1 MFRLARRHRDVDEDE
16 GWAGSLSP
24 DVMRRRLIAAG
35 IVVAMIIAAVV
46 GVVVAT
52 SGTPSHHGPTR
63 AQIRAEQ
70 QQQEARRKARAAAE
84 ATTAAN
90 QQLDT
95 ILTGLAHTRARTLIR
110 LANEKT
116 PATQVRDAVSVQKA
130 YSGARRK
137 VVPLEPK
144 TTAATPLAK
153 QLGTLAGDYGRLA
166 QAGRANKPTQ
176 WNRAFNTVT
185 ADEKSLQGLLGNL

>member
-1 MFRLARRHRDVDEDE
+1 
-16 GWAGSLSP
+16 
-24 DVMRRRLIAAG
+24 MRRRLIAAG

-46 GVVVAT
+46 GVLVAT
-52 SGTPSHHGPTR
+52 SGTPAHHGPTA
-63 AQIRAEQ
+63 AQIRAQRQ
-70 QQQEARRKARAAAE
+70 QQAAARRKAQAAA
-84 ATTAAN
+84 AAIAAAN
-90 QQLDT
+90 QQLET

-116 PATQVRDAVSVQKA
+116 PTTQVRDAVSVQKA

-153 QLGTLAGDYGRLA
+153 QLSTLAGDYGRLA
-166 QAGRANKPTQ
+166 QAGRANKPAQ
-176 WNRAFNTVT
+176 WNRVFNTVT
-185 ADEKSLQGLLGNL
+185 ADEKALQGLVGEL